1 MFEAGKKHP
10 RYTDLATVEENVR
23 QLSLRD
29 LTLIPNTVR
38 REGNH
43 RKIDMH
49 CGDCGKVHAYYVDNL
64 LAGKSKGCRCKQ
76 RAGKYR
82 DPRSITLGR
91 RYDAIVQRCER
102 DTHVSSG
109 NYKGRGIK
117 NLLGSRE
124 TFVRWA
130 LARYVNTDF
139 VKLDFDREN
148 TDGHYAYD
156 NLRLVSRSINLRNRR
171 GSKSPPTQGEASD
184 FVFRV
189 RKRTRPASALAV
201 SSAENPS

>member
-1 MFEAGKKHP
+1 MFEPGKKHP
-10 RYTDLATVEENVR
+10 RYIDLDEVEEKVR
-23 QLSLRD
+23 QLNLQRLVLVSNS
-29 LTLIPNTVR
+29 IR
-38 REGNH
+38 REGMH
-43 RKIDMH
+43 RKIDMQ
-49 CGDCGKVHAYYVDNL
+49 CQDCGNVYAYHVDNL
-64 LAGKSKGCRCKQ
+64 LAGKTKGCRCKQ

-117 NLLGSRE
+117 NLLGNRE
-124 TFVRWA
+124 KFIRWA
-130 LARYVNTDF
+130 LATYSNTDF

-148 TDGHYAYD
+148 TDGDYSYD

-171 GSKSPPTQGEASD
+171 GSKNPPTKEEGSD
-184 FVFRV
+184 FLFKV
-189 RKRTRPASALAV
+189 RKRSRPTA
-201 SSAENPS
+201 